1 MKIDPE
7 ILVHPYIPGALL
19 GVTGD
24 DAATFLQ
31 GQFTNDLSKL
41 AAGEAAYGLWL
52 DRKGRVLA
60 DSTVVRRRDGPGYWI
75 VSLYSDGS
83 TLGQHLSDHVIAD
96 EVEIQD
102 ETGAWAG
109 MALMG
114 SGAGEV
120 LGAAGLPGF
129 SFPGRR
135 GGGES
140 WEWLYPRAAQ
150 DAAGAFLAGRSEVP
164 AAAMELRRIRA
175 LIPRV
180 PADIGP
186 ADLPNEGGLDAVA
199 ISYSKGCY
207 LGQEVM
213 ARIKALGRV
222 RRTLVR
228 VAGPGTAPVTPA
240 ALWNGSA
247 RAGELRSVAAAPD
260 GFEGLA
266 LVPVGTASAGTPLA
280 LKSGGPAD
288 VTLST

>member
-7 ILVHPYIPGALL
+7 ILFHPYAPGTLL
-19 GVTGD
+19 RVTGE

-41 AAGEAAYGLWL
+41 AEGESAYGLWL
-52 DRKGRVLA
+52 DRRGRVLA
-60 DSTVVRRRDGPGYWI
+60 DSTVVRRRNGPGYWI

-129 SFPGRR
+129 GFPGRR
-135 GGGES
+135 GGVET

-150 DAAGAFLAGRSEVP
+150 DAASGFGAGRRKVSDAE
-164 AAAMELRRIRA
+164 MELRRIRA
-175 LIPRV
+175 VIPRV
-180 PADIGP
+180 PVDIGP

-213 ARIKALGRV
+213 ARVKALGRV

-228 VAGPGTAPVTPA
+228 VAGPGTAPVPPA
-240 ALWNGSA
+240 ALWNGAA
-247 RAGELRSVAAAPD
+247 REGELRSVAAGPD

-266 LVPVGTASAGTPLA
+266 LVPVGTASAGAALA
-280 LKSGGPAD
+280 LESGGPAV